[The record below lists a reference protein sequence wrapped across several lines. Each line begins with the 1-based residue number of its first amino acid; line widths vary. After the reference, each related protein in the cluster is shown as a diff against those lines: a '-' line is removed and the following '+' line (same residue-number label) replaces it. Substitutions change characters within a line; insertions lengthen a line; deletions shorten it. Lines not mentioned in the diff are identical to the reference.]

1 MTTLLEIQDL
11 VLRLPDQRQTVLLD
25 GVSLEVD
32 QGQTVSL
39 VGESGSGK
47 SLTVRSILR
56 LLPNRST
63 ISGSVL
69 FEGESVFDMSS
80 ERLRTYRQQQVA
92 MIFQDPRAAI
102 NPVRSI
108 GDFLVEGFRTSRG
121 LSATDAAE
129 EAITW
134 LRSVGISHPEDRMR
148 QFPHEFSGGMLQ
160 RVMIAGAIGSGAR
173 LLLADEPTTALD
185 VSIQAEIMGLLRDL
199 QERLGLAVIFV
210 THDIDLAI
218 ATSSRIDVMYAGR
231 VVESRDAQALHDAPW
246 HPYSAALI
254 GSRPMVSHRSAALR
268 SIGGRPSTAD
278 EAQNICAFAPRCA
291 FATDTCRES
300 QPGITS
306 GPRGY
311 VRCFRT
317 HEVREALAAVVQPDI
332 VDLESPTDGDVVV
345 DVSHLRKAF
354 KVGRSSK
361 VTVAVDDV
369 SFTVRRGECLGIVGE
384 SGSGKSTLAKLLLGI
399 ELPDSGTITVGG
411 EPRVGRPKGSA
422 QRRHWGAQL
431 QIVFQD
437 PYTSLDPRQ
446 TPFAAVDEIIA
457 LHSPGSTKEWRA
469 QQVDGFLASVGLEGA
484 MRTAFPSE
492 LSGGQRQRVA
502 IAKALAARP
511 QAIILDEAVSGLDVS
526 IQAQV
531 LNLLADLQRQ
541 TQVAYL
547 FISHDLAVIR
557 QIAHRVIV
565 MKGGTVVEEG
575 PTAQVLDSPV
585 DDYTRRLVAAAP
597 HPGWTPP
604 TTGSLA

>member
-1 MTTLLEIQDL
+1 RRVHPAGRGCLHDHRQSPVRGDRKTVTTLLEIQDL

-173 LLLADEPTTALD
+173 LLLADEPTPALD

-218 ATSSRIDVMYAGR
+218 ATSSR
-231 VVESRDAQALHDAPW
+231 
-246 HPYSAALI
+246 
-254 GSRPMVSHRSAALR
+254 
-268 SIGGRPSTAD
+268 
-278 EAQNICAFAPRCA
+278 
-291 FATDTCRES
+291 
-300 QPGITS
+300 
-306 GPRGY
+306 
-311 VRCFRT
+311 
-317 HEVREALAAVVQPDI
+317 
-332 VDLESPTDGDVVV
+332 
-345 DVSHLRKAF
+345 
-354 KVGRSSK
+354 
-361 VTVAVDDV
+361 
-369 SFTVRRGECLGIVGE
+369 
-384 SGSGKSTLAKLLLGI
+384 
-399 ELPDSGTITVGG
+399 
-411 EPRVGRPKGSA
+411 
-422 QRRHWGAQL
+422 
-431 QIVFQD
+431 
-437 PYTSLDPRQ
+437 
-446 TPFAAVDEIIA
+446 
-457 LHSPGSTKEWRA
+457 
-469 QQVDGFLASVGLEGA
+469 
-484 MRTAFPSE
+484 
-492 LSGGQRQRVA
+492 
-502 IAKALAARP
+502 
-511 QAIILDEAVSGLDVS
+511 
-526 IQAQV
+526 
-531 LNLLADLQRQ
+531 
-541 TQVAYL
+541 
-547 FISHDLAVIR
+547 
-557 QIAHRVIV
+557 
-565 MKGGTVVEEG
+565 
-575 PTAQVLDSPV
+575 
-585 DDYTRRLVAAAP
+585 
-597 HPGWTPP
+597 
-604 TTGSLA
+604 

>member
-11 VLRLPDQRQTVLLD
+11 RLRLPNADQTVLLD
-25 GVSLEVD
+25 GVSLSVNDGE
-32 QGQTVSL
+32 TLSL

-47 SLTVRSILR
+47 SLTVRSVLR
-56 LLPNRST
+56 LLPEGSSIT
-63 ISGSVL
+63 GSVT
-69 FEGESVFDMSS
+69 FDGESVFDMSP
-80 ERLRTYRQQQVA
+80 ERLRTYRRQQVA
-92 MIFQDPRAAI
+92 MIFQDPRASI

-108 GDFLVEGFRTSRG
+108 GDYLVEGFRTSRG
-121 LSATDAAE
+121 LSTAEATAEAA
-129 EAITW
+129 TW
-134 LRSVGISHPEDRMR
+134 LQTVGISHPEDRLR
-148 QFPHEFSGGMLQ
+148 QYPHEFSGGMLQ

-185 VSIQAEIMGLLRDL
+185 VSIQAEIMGLLKDL
-199 QERLGLAVIFV
+199 QQRLGLAVVFV

-218 ATSSRIDVMYAGR
+218 ATSNRIDVMYAGR
-231 VVESRDAQALHDAPW
+231 VVESRRAQDLHDAPW

-254 GSRPMVSHRSAALR
+254 GSKPMVNYRTASLR
-268 SIGGRPSTAD
+268 SISGQPATAD
-278 EAQNICAFAPRCA
+278 EAQSRCAFAPRCS
-291 FATDTCRES
+291 FATDPCKAS
-300 QPGITS
+300 QPGITE
-306 GPRGY
+306 GPGGY
-311 VRCFRT
+311 VRCFRSL
-317 HEVREALAAVVQPDI
+317 EVRDELAAVVHPEI
-332 VDLESPTDGDVVV
+332 ADLDALLAGDVVV
-345 DVSHLRKAF
+345 DVHDLRKTF
-354 KVGRSSK
+354 KVGRGTH

-399 ELPDSGTITVGG
+399 EVPDSGTILVGG
-411 EPRVGRPKGSA
+411 EPRGVRPKSSA
-422 QRRHWGAQL
+422 QRRHWGTQL

-446 TPFAAVDEIIA
+446 TPFAAVDEIVA
-457 LHSPGSTKEWRA
+457 LHSPGLGKGWRA

-484 MRTAFPSE
+484 MRTALPAE

-531 LNLLADLQRQ
+531 LNLLADLQRD
-541 TQVAYL
+541 TQVSYL

-565 MKGGTVVEEG
+565 MKNGKVVEEG
-575 PTAQVLDSPV
+575 ATAQVLDHPH
-585 DDYTRRLVAAAP
+585 DAYTQRLVSAAP

-604 TTGSLA
+604 TVGGVA